1 MRKPKSL
8 NKNVSEG
15 NTDCKR
21 YRYGKCSALKETYCR
36 QGKDCGSWYEK
47 KSATDAT
54 VNGQLNK

>member
-8 NKNVSEG
+8 NKKVLEG

-21 YRYGKCSALKETYCR
+21 YKDGKCSALNETYCR

-47 KSATDAT
+47 SPQRTQPLTD
-54 VNGQLNK
+54 N